1 MTMNNKTINL
11 IYHYFSLWHSLLAI
25 SLVIMVYLITLHI
38 NEALSYSSIAKYF
51 NQANAHISW
60 APSNGEVDHYLLE
73 ITDTRFLSDSSNT
86 NSMTSVKHI
95 SSKIT
100 AYQLKCEHNHSYKIR
115 VKAVSPSGVSSPYS
129 QESVLFIC
137 DREKPEI
144 SPTTLPSL
152 KKVRLNTCS
161 ITGSFYEPHLLS
173 IRINGEIASINP
185 VDMSFEAGIL
195 LKPGENQI
203 DILANDLAG
212 NTTRRTL
219 SLNYAPLT
227 ILSLPLDARIYWNGN
242 YAYLGIYSGNTPKSY
257 NQAVNGKQVLRI
269 TYPGFNDYYGMI
281 DFSDLSKDIY
291 TISLTPSSKLEF
303 NNIIPIKSEGKEI
316 DLGEYSHPFV
326 VDYNLDGKKDLL
338 IGTYEGKIAIFTN
351 KGTDKTPQFSGYSFL
366 KEKGKDIDVGS
377 HAAPFMVDYNND
389 GVSDLLVG
397 NREGYLIYYENK
409 GDNHNPLF
417 TSPIVLKDANG
428 SDISVESYSTPSVLD
443 WNHDN
448 KKDIVLGSGS
458 GTLSLYLN
466 KGSDSDPSFSPP
478 FPIEAGGTEVN
489 VGSFASPF
497 AADIN
502 SDGIRDLLIGDGKG
516 CIHVYLGS
524 DRDSGIHLT
533 RAEKLQLNGQ
543 ELMVEGSSIPF
554 PMDWNNDG
562 NLDLLTGSSDG
573 KIYVLTL

>member
-1 MTMNNKTINL
+1 MRTIND
-11 IYHYFSLWHSLLAI
+11 YFSLWHSLLAI

-60 APSNGEVDHYLLE
+60 APSTGEVDHYLLE

-100 AYQLKCEHNHSYKIR
+100 AYQLKCEHNHSYR
-115 VKAVSPSGVSSPYS
+115 VRVMAVSPSGISSPYS

-161 ITGSFYEPHLLS
+161 ITGSFYEPHLVS
-173 IRINGEIASINP
+173 ITVNGEIASINP
-185 VDMSFEAGIL
+185 VDMSFEAGIV

-291 TISLTPSSKLEF
+291 TIALTPSSKLEF

-351 KGTDKTPQFSGYSFL
+351 KGTDKTPQFSGYNFL

-516 CIHVYLGS
+516 DIHVYLGS
-524 DRDSGIHLT
+524 DRDRGIHLT
-533 RAEKLQLNGQ
+533 RADKLQLNGQ
-543 ELMVEGSSIPF
+543 ELMVEGSSVPF

>member
-1 MTMNNKTINL
+1 MRNIND
-11 IYHYFSLWHSLLAI
+11 YFSLWHSLLAI
-25 SLVIMVYLITLHI
+25 SLLIMVYLILLHI

-51 NQANAHISW
+51 NQENAHISW
-60 APSNGEVDHYLLE
+60 APSKGEVGHYLLE
-73 ITDTRFLSDSSNT
+73 ITDTRFLSDSSNK

-95 SSKIT
+95 SSKLT
-100 AYQLKCEHNHSYKIR
+100 AYQLKCEHNHSYKVR
-115 VKAVSPSGVSSPYS
+115 VKAVSPSGISSPYS
-129 QESVLFIC
+129 EESVLFIC

-144 SPTTLPSL
+144 TPTTLPSL
-152 KKVRLNTCS
+152 KKVRSNACS
-161 ITGSFYEPHLLS
+161 IAGSFCEPNLLS
-173 IRINGEIASINP
+173 ITVNGKIASINP
-185 VDMSFEAGIL
+185 VDMSFEAGIM

-203 DILANDLAG
+203 HILANDLAG

-227 ILSLPLDARIYWNGN
+227 ILSLPLNARIYWNGN

-257 NQAVNGKQVLRI
+257 NQAINGKQVLRI
-269 TYPGFNDYYGMI
+269 THPGFNDYYGMI

-303 NNIIPIKSEGKEI
+303 NNIISIKSEGKEI

-389 GVSDLLVG
+389 GLSDLLIG
-397 NREGYLIYYENK
+397 NKEGYLIYYENK
-409 GDNHNPLF
+409 GNNHNPLF
-417 TSPIVLKDANG
+417 TSPIVLKDVNG
-428 SDISVESYSTPSVLD
+428 LDIAVESYSTPLVLD

-448 KKDIVLGSGS
+448 KKDIILGSGS

-466 KGSDSDPSFSPP
+466 KGSDSDPLFSPP
-478 FPIEAGGTEVN
+478 LPIEAEGTAVN
-489 VGSFASPF
+489 VESFASPF

-502 SDGIRDLLIGDGKG
+502 SDGVRDLLIGDGKG
-516 CIHVYLGS
+516 DIHVYLGS
-524 DRDSGIHLT
+524 DRDRGIHLT
-533 RAEKLQLNGQ
+533 RAEKFQLNGQ
-543 ELMVEGSSIPF
+543 ELMLEGSSVPF

-573 KIYVLTL
+573 KIYVYFKN

>member
-1 MTMNNKTINL
+1 MRNIND
-11 IYHYFSLWHSLLAI
+11 YFSLWHSLLAI
-25 SLVIMVYLITLHI
+25 SLIIMVYLITLHI

-60 APSNGEVDHYLLE
+60 APAKGEVDHYLLE
-73 ITDTRFLSDSSNT
+73 ITDTMFLSDSSNK
-86 NSMTSVKHI
+86 NSMTSIKHI
-95 SSKIT
+95 SSKLT
-100 AYQLKCEHNHSYKIR
+100 AYQLKCEHNHSYRVR
-115 VKAVSPSGVSSPYS
+115 VKAVSPSGISSPYS
-129 QESVLFIC
+129 EESVLFIC

-144 SPTTLPSL
+144 TPATLPSL
-152 KKVRLNTCS
+152 KKVRSNACS
-161 ITGSFYEPHLLS
+161 ISGSFYEPHLLS
-173 IRINGEIASINP
+173 IRVNGEIASINP
-185 VDMSFEAGIL
+185 VDMSFEAGIV

-203 DILANDLAG
+203 DIIANDLAG
-212 NTTRRTL
+212 NSTRRTL

-227 ILSLPLDARIYWNGN
+227 ILSLPLNARIYWNGN

-269 TYPGFNDYYGMI
+269 THPGFNDYYGMI

-291 TISLTPSSKLEF
+291 TISLTPSSKLAF
-303 NNIIPIKSEGKEI
+303 NNIISIKSEGKAI

-326 VDYNLDGKKDLL
+326 VDYDLDGKKDLL
-338 IGTYEGKIAIFTN
+338 IGTDEGKIAIFTN

-366 KEKGKDIDVGS
+366 KEKDKDIDAGS

-389 GVSDLLVG
+389 GLSDLLVG

-409 GDNHNPLF
+409 GSHHNPLF
-417 TSPIVLKDANG
+417 SSPVVLKDANG
-428 SDISVESYSTPSVLD
+428 LDIAVESYSTPSVLD

-448 KKDIVLGSGS
+448 KKDIVLGSGN

-466 KGSDSDPSFSPP
+466 KESDSDPLFSPP
-478 FPIEAGGTEVN
+478 LPIEADGTEIN
-489 VGSFASPF
+489 AGSFASPF

-502 SDGIRDLLIGDGKG
+502 SDGVRDLLIVDGKG

-524 DRDSGIHLT
+524 DRDGGIHLT
-533 RAEKLQLNGQ
+533 GAKKLQVNGQ
-543 ELMVEGSSIPF
+543 ELMLEGSSVPF
-554 PMDWNNDG
+554 LMDWNNDG

-573 KIYVLTL
+573 KIYVHFKN

>member
-1 MTMNNKTINL
+1 MRNING
-11 IYHYFSLWHSLLAI
+11 YFSLWHSLLAI
-25 SLVIMVYLITLHI
+25 SLIIMVYLITLHI

-73 ITDTRFLSDSSNT
+73 ITDTRFLSDSSNK

-95 SSKIT
+95 GSKIT

-115 VKAVSPSGVSSPYS
+115 VKAVSPSGISSPYS

-173 IRINGEIASINP
+173 IRINGEIAAINP
-185 VDMSFEAGIL
+185 VDMSFEAGIV

-326 VDYNLDGKKDLL
+326 VDYNLDGEKDLL

-428 SDISVESYSTPSVLD
+428 SDISVESYSTPLVLD

-478 FPIEAGGTEVN
+478 LPIEADGIEVN
-489 VGSFASPF
+489 VGSFASPL

-502 SDGIRDLLIGDGKG
+502 RDGVRDLLIGDGKG
-516 CIHVYLGS
+516 DIHVYLGS
-524 DRDSGIHLT
+524 DRDRGIHLT
-533 RAEKLQLNGQ
+533 RADKLQLNGQ
-543 ELMVEGSSIPF
+543 ELMVEGSSVPF

>member
-1 MTMNNKTINL
+1 MTMNNKTNNL
-11 IYHYFSLWHSLLAI
+11 IYHYFSLWHSLLVI
-25 SLVIMVYLITLHI
+25 SLVIMVYLISLHI

-73 ITDTRFLSDSSNT
+73 ITDTRFLSDSSNK

-100 AYQLKCEHNHSYKIR
+100 AYQLKCEHNHSYRVR
-115 VKAVSPSGVSSPYS
+115 VKAVSASGISSPYS

-144 SPTTLPSL
+144 TPATLPSL
-152 KKVRLNTCS
+152 NKVRSNACS

-185 VDMSFEAGIL
+185 VDMSFEAGIM

-212 NTTRRTL
+212 NTSRKTL

-227 ILSLPLDARIYWNGN
+227 ILSLPLNARIYWNGN

-269 TYPGFNDYYGMI
+269 THPGFNDYYGMI

-291 TISLTPSSKLEF
+291 TIPLTPSSKIEF
-303 NNIIPIKSEGKEI
+303 NNMISIKSEGKEI
-316 DLGEYSHPFV
+316 DLGDYSHPFV
-326 VDYNLDGKKDLL
+326 VDYNLDGRKDLL
-338 IGTYEGKIAIFTN
+338 VGTYEGKIVIFIN

-389 GVSDLLVG
+389 GLSDLLVG

-409 GDNHNPLF
+409 GSNHNPLF
-417 TSPIVLKDANG
+417 SSPVVLQDANG
-428 SDISVESYSTPSVLD
+428 LDIAVDSYSTPSVLD

-478 FPIEAGGTEVN
+478 LPIEAEGTEVN

-502 SDGIRDLLIGDGKG
+502 SDGIIDLLIGDGKG
-516 CIHVYLGS
+516 DIQVYLGS
-524 DRDSGIHLT
+524 ARDGGIHLT
-533 RAEKLQLNGQ
+533 RADNLQLNGQ
-543 ELMVEGSSIPF
+543 ELILEGSSVPF

>member
-1 MTMNNKTINL
+1 MKKSVYYL
-11 IYHYFSLWHSLLAI
+11 IDNYFSLWHSLLAV
-25 SLVIMVYLITLHI
+25 SLIIMVYLITIHL
-38 NEALSYSSIAKYF
+38 NEALSCSSMAKYF
-51 NQANAHISW
+51 NQENAHISW
-60 APSNGEVDHYLLE
+60 PHSKGAVDHYLLE
-73 ITDTRFLSDSSNT
+73 ITDTRFLSGTT
-86 NSMTSVKHI
+86 NKNGLTTVKHI
-95 SSKIT
+95 STKLPSCKIR
-100 AYQLKCEHNHSYKIR
+100 CEHNHSYSVR
-115 VKAVSPSGVSSPYS
+115 VKAVSPSGSSSAYS
-129 QESVLFIC
+129 EESVLFIC
-137 DREKPEI
+137 DIKEPEI
-144 SPTTLPSL
+144 TPTPLPSPE
-152 KKVRLNTCS
+152 KVRSSTYS
-161 ITGSFYEPHLLS
+161 VTGSFEEPNLS
-173 IRINGEIASINP
+173 SITINGKTASINT
-185 VDMSFEAGIL
+185 VDKSFEANVKL
-195 LKPGENQI
+195 ELGENSL
-203 DILANDLAG
+203 DILAKDLAG
-212 NTTRRTL
+212 NTTLKTL

-227 ILSLPLDARIYWNGN
+227 IFSLPADAKIYWNGN
-242 YAYLGIYSGNTPKSY
+242 YAYPGIYSGNTPKSY
-257 NQAVNGKQVLRI
+257 NQAVEGKQIVRL
-269 TYPGFNDYYGMI
+269 TYPGFNDHYGII
-281 DFSDLSKDIY
+281 DFSDLSKDTY
-291 TISLTPSSKLEF
+291 TISLTPFLKIDLSR
-303 NNIIPIKSEGKEI
+303 IISIKSDGKEI
-316 DLGEYSHPFV
+316 DMGTYSHPFV

-409 GDNHNPLF
+409 GSNHNPLF

-516 CIHVYLGS
+516 FIHVYLGS
-524 DRDSGIHLT
+524 KRDGEVHLT
-533 RAEKLQLNGQ
+533 HADKLQVNGQ
-543 ELMVEGSSIPF
+543 ELMVEGSSVPF